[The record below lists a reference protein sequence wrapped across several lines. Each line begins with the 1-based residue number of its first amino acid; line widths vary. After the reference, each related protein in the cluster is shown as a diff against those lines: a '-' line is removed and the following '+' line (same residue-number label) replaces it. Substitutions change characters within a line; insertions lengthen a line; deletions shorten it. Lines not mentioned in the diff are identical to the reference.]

1 MSSLEKHEYR
11 PFTTRDGSKACAECN
26 GNEHAEQHVEAHDPV
41 GDWLS
46 RLGDIDQE
54 RERLGRLVRELW
66 IDWAKKQPAP
76 KPSWLVPFDE
86 LSEPDKEA
94 DRVIGYGL
102 LLEFNSEMTGERM
115 NHERLKQIA
124 EDLRTQLHGF
134 RQLFDEND
142 PESGRAIAAFDEFI
156 DRPF

>member
-1 MSSLEKHEYR
+1 MSSLENHKYR
-11 PFTTRDGSKACAECN
+11 PFTTRDGSKACSECN
-26 GNEHAEQHVEAHDPV
+26 GNEHAEQHVEIADAI
-41 GDWLS
+41 GNWLS
-46 RLGDIDQE
+46 RREDVAKE

-66 IDWAKKQPAP
+66 VSWAEKQPSP
-76 KPSWLVPFDE
+76 KPSWLVPFE
-86 LSEPDKEA
+86 NLSEQDKEA

-102 LLEFNSEMTGERM
+102 FLEFNSEMTGERM

-124 EDLRTQLHGF
+124 EELRTQLHGF

-142 PESGRAIAAFDEFI
+142 PESGRVIAAFDEFI

>member
-1 MSSLEKHEYR
+1 MDTKWVAHLE
-11 PFTTRDGSKACAECN
+11 DVSK
-26 GNEHAEQHVEAHDPV
+26 
-41 GDWLS
+41 
-46 RLGDIDQE
+46 E

-66 IDWAKKQPAP
+66 VSWAEKQPNP
-76 KPSWLVPFDE
+76 KPSWLVPFED
-86 LSEPDKEA
+86 LSEQDKEA

-102 LLEFNSEMTGERM
+102 FLEFNSEMTGERM

-142 PESGRAIAAFDEFI
+142 PESGRAIAAYDEFI
-156 DRPF
+156 ERPF

>member
-1 MSSLEKHEYR
+1 MADNCLPNDVNGGKIVPKRRVKLPTQEDRIARE
-11 PFTTRDGSKACAECN
+11 RD
-26 GNEHAEQHVEAHDPV
+26 
-41 GDWLS
+41 
-46 RLGDIDQE
+46 
-54 RERLGRLVRELW
+54 RLGRLVRELW
-66 IDWAKKQPAP
+66 INWAANQPSPKQ
-76 KPSWLVPFDE
+76 SWLVEYDE
-86 LSEPDKEA
+86 LSEADKEA

-102 LLEFNSEMTGERM
+102 FLEFNSEMTGERI

-124 EDLRTQLHGF
+124 EELRTQLHGF